1 VALMLNWEFL
11 LERMGDIIIQISS
24 SHTLFRKITGLVMI
38 LHGSLQTFS
47 RVKSHCSQQSQR

>member
-1 VALMLNWEFL
+1 MLNWEFL
-11 LERMGDIIIQISS
+11 LERMGDMIIQISS